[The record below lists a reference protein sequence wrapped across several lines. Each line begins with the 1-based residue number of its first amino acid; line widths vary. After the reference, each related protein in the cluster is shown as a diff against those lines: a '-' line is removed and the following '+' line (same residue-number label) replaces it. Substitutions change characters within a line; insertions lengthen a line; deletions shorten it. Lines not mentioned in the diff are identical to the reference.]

1 MSADATVTP
10 RRVSQSELTE
20 LVRAVVAA
28 RPNRTVWIGIDGFG
42 GAGKTRL
49 AKQLASSIGDPPVV
63 HIDDFAGPGV
73 PEWDWQ
79 RFVTQVRDPLVAGL
93 RGRYQ
98 RWNWDRDEPGEWCE
112 IPAAVP
118 VIVEGVSCTRRE
130 VGIAWDVQ
138 VWVDTPRQVRLDR
151 ALRRDG
157 PAMLARWLT
166 DWMPSEERYAAR
178 ERPQERVDWIV
189 SGTEVTDD

>member
-1 MSADATVTP
+1 MAADPTVTP
-10 RRVSQSELTE
+10 RRVSQRELTE
-20 LVRAVVAA
+20 LVRDAVAD

-49 AKQLASSIGDPPVV
+49 AEALASSIGDAPVV
-63 HIDDFAGPGV
+63 HVDDFAGPAV
-73 PEWDWQ
+73 PEWDWP
-79 RFVTQVRDPLVAGL
+79 RFVTQVRDPLEAG
-93 RGRYQ
+93 RSGRYQ
-98 RWNWDRDEPGEWCE
+98 RWNWDRDEPGDWREV
-112 IPAAVP
+112 PAAVP
-118 VIVEGVSCTRRE
+118 VVVEGVSCTRRE

-157 PAMLARWLT
+157 PDMLARWLT

-178 ERPQERVDWIV
+178 EHPQERADWIV
-189 SGTEVTDD
+189 SGTEDSQQ